1 MLRNENALQF
11 FLLKF
16 TPQVIV
22 GKYGTSSVSSKLM
35 NRSQPHSRLDH
46 AFTQTFDY
54 RMLLYMSSGYIN
66 QQKIFDH

>member
-1 MLRNENALQF
+1 MFFLPKGIHMLRNENALQL

-35 NRSQPHSRLDH
+35 NR
-46 AFTQTFDY
+46 
-54 RMLLYMSSGYIN
+54 
-66 QQKIFDH
+66 

>member
-1 MLRNENALQF
+1 MPVSKYTNQPPYCTVYGIISMLRNENALQL

-35 NRSQPHSRLDH
+35 NR
-46 AFTQTFDY
+46 
-54 RMLLYMSSGYIN
+54 
-66 QQKIFDH
+66 

>member
-1 MLRNENALQF
+1 MLSFFPRGVLDGVLNLIESVSEGFPSYSSRYESVFVLRNENALQL

-35 NRSQPHSRLDH
+35 NR
-46 AFTQTFDY
+46 
-54 RMLLYMSSGYIN
+54 
-66 QQKIFDH
+66 

>member
-1 MLRNENALQF
+1 MKTARNKSGFPSIIRLFGQLLRNENALQL

-35 NRSQPHSRLDH
+35 NR
-46 AFTQTFDY
+46 
-54 RMLLYMSSGYIN
+54 
-66 QQKIFDH
+66 